1 MFLMQAK
8 LSGLNFHSKEI
19 ASHLVYIHAC
29 QKIIKQLIFS
39 ELKISLETISSQLR
53 HIPFSGWQKQGENT
67 HERVKTNEGIHPT
80 IRIAEAWQSFHA

>member
-53 HIPFSGWQKQGENT
+53 HMPFSGWQKQGENA
-67 HERVKTNEGIHPT
+67 HEKFKKHEGNLPM
-80 IRIAEAWQSFHA
+80 IRIAKAH